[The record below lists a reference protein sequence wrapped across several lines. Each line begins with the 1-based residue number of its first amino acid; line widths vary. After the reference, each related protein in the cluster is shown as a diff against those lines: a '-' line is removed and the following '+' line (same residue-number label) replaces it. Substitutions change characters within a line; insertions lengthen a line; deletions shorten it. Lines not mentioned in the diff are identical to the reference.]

1 MLILFVI
8 SSDVAVVATLL
19 AVTARV
25 TLHSLLYLAISLI
38 AVALVFYALGAPF
51 VAALE
56 VIVYAGAIVVLFIF
70 AVMLLSPTESMAGVG
85 GARTAR
91 SWAGPAILSAVL
103 LGEIIVVLSGAA
115 GQAGT
120 RQVASADVGVSLF
133 GPYAIGI
140 ELASML
146 LLVALIGVMHIAGH
160 WRRELVAGDKAAAD
174 APSARRQP
182 PQVDPFA
189 QPALEPAELVSAV
202 GGLPSR
208 PDVVEEE
215 GAP

>member
-1 MLILFVI
+1 MLILFII

-25 TLHSLLYLAISLI
+25 TLHSLLYLAISLV

-70 AVMLLSPTESMAGVG
+70 AVMLLSPSESMTGVG
-85 GARTAR
+85 ALRR
-91 SWAGPAILSAVL
+91 SRQWLWPTILGLVL
-103 LGEIIVVLSGAA
+103 LGEIVYVLTGAT

-120 RQVASADVGVSLF
+120 GSVPSADVGVSLF
-133 GPYAIGI
+133 GPYALGV
-140 ELASML
+140 ELAAML
-146 LLVALIGVMHIAGH
+146 LLVALIGVTHIARQRV
-160 WRRELVAGDKAAAD
+160 RRPDRHD
-174 APSARRQP
+174 ATRTRPVQVVGPEP
-182 PQVDPFA
+182 P
-189 QPALEPAELVSAV
+189 EAV
-202 GGLPSR
+202 GVSGPGVHSK
-208 PDVVEEE
+208 PAIGDDK